1 MNTIY
6 CFWTGTNIMD
16 EKRKMCLKL
25 LKKFSKCNVILVTP
39 DNLNKF
45 ILKEHPLHP
54 RYQYLSSVHK
64 ADYLRTYFM
73 NFIGGG
79 YSDIKS
85 ASGSWIES
93 FKILKESDDKLIIG
107 YKELKNGSAYNPDE
121 NAWRYLIGNGAY
133 ISKPNTLLTN
143 KWYNEMIE
151 LMDRKFEALKANPA
165 NCHRDYFNL
174 KGSKYPLGWSELLG
188 QIFHR
193 VCYEYKDKLI
203 NTLPLPKFKSHI

>member
-39 DNLNKF
+39 DNLDSF

-54 RYQYLSSVHK
+54 GYQYLSSVHK
-64 ADYLRTYFM
+64 SDYLRTYFM
-73 NFIGGG
+73 NFLGGG

-85 ASGSWIES
+85 TSGSWVES
-93 FKILKESDDKLIIG
+93 FKILKESDDKWIIG
-107 YKELKNGSAYNPDE
+107 YKELKKGSAYNPDE

-133 ISKPNTLLTN
+133 ISKPNTPLTN

-165 NCHRDYFNL
+165 TSHRDYFNFN
-174 KGSKYPLGWSELLG
+174 GSLYPLGWSELLG

-193 VCYEYKDKLI
+193 VCYEYKDKII
-203 NTLPLPKFKSHI
+203 NTLPLPKFKSHV